1 MLNNDDGQLSVGSVM
16 EEAKSWFG
24 NIDNNVANVDILDL
38 DINLIVNIDK
48 KVLMLKE
55 KMTKRL
61 QLCRPQLHNHNE
73 CRMSVH

>member
-1 MLNNDDGQLSVGSVM
+1 MNNDDGQLSVGSVM

-61 QLCRPQLHNHNE
+61 QLCRPQLHNK

>member
-55 KMTKRL
+55 KMMKRL
-61 QLCRPQLHNHNE
+61 QLCRPQLHNE

>member
-1 MLNNDDGQLSVGSVM
+1 M

-61 QLCRPQLHNHNE
+61 QLCRPQLHNE

>member
-61 QLCRPQLHNHNE
+61 QLCRPQLHNE